1 MIAPADFRRAL
12 GQFAT
17 GVTVVT
23 TRDAAGRPFGLT
35 VSSFCSVSLEP
46 PLVLVCIDNRS
57 EAHDGFEAS
66 QLFGVSVLAEGQEE
80 WSRRFAEG
88 GPAKFA
94 GATLRGGHHGV
105 ALVPGA
111 LAHLECRVVSAHDAG
126 DHTIYVGEVL
136 ALSVHPGRPLL
147 YHARG
152 YRRVEPG
159 AGRAKDPGGSDRD
172 RV

>member
-1 MIAPADFRRAL
+1 MIDPDDFRRAL
-12 GQFAT
+12 GQFAS

-57 EAHDGFEAS
+57 EVHDAFEAS
-66 QLFGVSVLAEGQEE
+66 GLFGVSVLAEGQEQ
-80 WSRRFAEG
+80 WSRRFACG
-88 GPAKFA
+88 GPAKFE
-94 GATLRGGHHGV
+94 GAPLRDGHHGL

-111 LAHLECRVVSAHDAG
+111 LAHLECRVVSTHDAG

-136 ALSVHPGRPLL
+136 ALAVRPGRPLV
-147 YHARG
+147 YHASD
-152 YRRVEPG
+152 YRRVEAASAP
-159 AGRAKDPGGSDRD
+159 KEPGGSGRD